1 MTADEFIAAI
11 AEDIHE
17 GGVRDVLAQLQA
29 PTGRRPPPESVAL
42 ARWYAALSAEDR
54 ARVAQVVRLGA
65 HGAVFGLL
73 AVLDGVRRLDPADG
87 RFELTHVAPDGART
101 LLNPP
106 RGQEML
112 HDLFQGRVWEAV
124 FGPPPA

>member
-1 MTADEFIAAI
+1 MTAEEFIAAV
-11 AEDIHE
+11 AADVHE
-17 GGVRDVLAQLQA
+17 GSVRDVLAQLDR
-29 PTGRRPPPESVAL
+29 PSGRRPPPESVAL

-73 AVLDGVRRLDPADG
+73 AVLDGVRWLDPAG
-87 RFELTHVAPDGART
+87 GGFELTHVAPDGART
-101 LLNPP
+101 LLNPT

-112 HDLFQGRVWEAV
+112 HDLFQGQVWEAV
-124 FGPPPA
+124 FGPPAA